1 MVDRGFAAA
10 PVHNGRHFPQLLP
23 QSRYKELL
31 AGSIMRFTPSLLDE
45 IKARLPVSQVVGRRV
60 RLVKAGREWK
70 GLSPFNAE
78 KTPSFFVNDQKQAW
92 FDFSSGK
99 NGNVFDFVM
108 ESEGL
113 SFPEAVERLA
123 AEAGVPLPARSADAE
138 RQEKKRAGLF
148 DVMEMAAAYFEKTLK
163 GQQGQAG
170 RDYLAGR
177 GVDEACRAE
186 FRIGLAISE
195 RHALRDHLAGRSV
208 DVATLVE
215 AGLLISGEDIPVA
228 YDRFRNRVMFPI
240 QDLRGRIIAF
250 GGRTLDKDAPAKYLN
265 SPETPLFHKGSLLF
279 NHHRARK
286 GAHDKGRVIVVEG
299 YMDVIAMAG
308 AGFPETVAPL
318 GTALTE
324 EQMALLWRM
333 ASEPILCFDGDSAGQ
348 RAAFRAVDLALARL
362 EPGKSVRFAFLP
374 QGQDPDDL
382 VRSAGARFV
391 EGLLTAARPL
401 SDVLWMRETAAAPLD
416 TPERRAALER
426 RLRETVARIS
436 DPVARRHYEADIDQ
450 RLEAFTPRRRGRR
463 MPMSVDQARTGSR
476 GHSGPSQKWRE
487 GLAPRQ
493 GLAPPGPGVT
503 TFGAANPGTA
513 QEALIVLG
521 IDARHE
527 LLAELAE
534 ELSSLAFSNP
544 DAREMARALL
554 DAYAFEG
561 EEDVLFTTPDSV
573 ELDKRRARLRQM
585 LRPGDE
591 RFLTPE
597 ASPALLEEAVRQAI
611 GLHDLARALRGQ
623 LRDAERALAAEQ
635 SEVSLASL
643 QSLRE
648 ACNVVHHASQEDE
661 GQDSVTVLDNI
672 IARTADI
679 RRR

>member
-1 MVDRGFAAA
+1 
-10 PVHNGRHFPQLLP
+10 L
-23 QSRYKELL
+23 
-31 AGSIMRFTPSLLDE
+31 
-45 IKARLPVSQVVGRRV
+45 
-60 RLVKAGREWK
+60 
-70 GLSPFNAE
+70 
-78 KTPSFFVNDQKQAW
+78 
-92 FDFSSGK
+92 
-99 NGNVFDFVM
+99 
-108 ESEGL
+108 
-113 SFPEAVERLA
+113 
-123 AEAGVPLPARSADAE
+123 
-138 RQEKKRAGLF
+138 
-148 DVMEMAAAYFEKTLK
+148 
-163 GQQGQAG
+163 
-170 RDYLAGR
+170 
-177 GVDEACRAE
+177 RAE
-186 FRIGLAISE
+186 FRIGFAANE
-195 RHALRDHLAGRSV
+195 RHALRDNLAGKGV
-208 DVATLVE
+208 DVATMIE
-215 AGLLISGEDIPVA
+215 AGLLVSGEDIPVA

-240 QDLRGRIIAF
+240 QDGRGRVIAF

-299 YMDVIAMAG
+299 YMDVIAMEG
-308 AGFPETVAPL
+308 AGFSETVAPL

-333 ASEPILCFDGDSAGQ
+333 ASEPILFFDGDSAGQ

-382 VRSAGARFV
+382 VRSAGAPFV
-391 EGLLTAARPL
+391 ESLLAAARPL
-401 SDVLWMRETAAAPLD
+401 SDVLWMRETASAPLD

-426 RLRETVARIS
+426 RLRETVARIGDS
-436 DPVARRHYEADIDQ
+436 IARRHYEADIDQ
-450 RLEAFTPRRRGRR
+450 RLEAFMPRRRGRR
-463 MPMSVDQARTGSR
+463 AEARAGSR
-476 GHSGPSQKWRE
+476 GYSGRSPNSRE

-493 GLAPPGPGVT
+493 NLVPPGPGVT

-513 QEALIVLG
+513 QEALIVLA

-554 DAYAFEG
+554 DAHAFEG

-591 RFLTPE
+591 RFLARET
-597 ASPALLEEAVRQAI
+597 SPALLEEAVRQAI

-661 GQDSVTVLDNI
+661 GQDSVTALDNI